1 MNFQHQNTLSTN
13 LTLVAKYAIDL
24 SPLRKSA
31 DFRKLWSAELISY
44 FGTMFTYVAVPFQ
57 IKELTN
63 SYVAVAISGL
73 VEIVPLVIFGLYGGV
88 LADAID
94 RKKLIWITEFLS
106 LLFTGILLINPC
118 APPPALF

>member
-1 MNFQHQNTLSTN
+1 
-13 LTLVAKYAIDL
+13 VAKYAIDL

-73 VEIVPLVIFGLYGGV
+73 VEIVPLVIFGL
-88 LADAID
+88 
-94 RKKLIWITEFLS
+94 
-106 LLFTGILLINPC
+106 
-118 APPPALF
+118 